1 MTTDSV
7 TWRHPIYCSCLHI
20 ICRSML
26 LSKADYEQR
35 TILYLLVGLFLYWVW
50 DGSWWV
56 ADDTGYVRSF
66 ELLGGCHLC
75 LLTQIFNLHIN
86 TQNIDF
92 RFYWHDDISTRY
104 WGTIH
109 KRRRQNSGIFSPPSH
124 HFCQIPPPFVDAPTS
139 YGHTSTVS
147 LSSYTSSCSQYSQ
160 YRLKIVTTVCLEK
173 IRMAHSRNLS

>member
-1 MTTDSV
+1 
-7 TWRHPIYCSCLHI
+7 
-20 ICRSML
+20 ML

-92 RFYWHDDISTRY
+92 RFYWRDDISTRY

-124 HFCQIPPPFVDAPTS
+124 VHFCQIPPLCGRAHFIWSHFNSVPASDTS
-139 YGHTSTVS
+139 IY
-147 LSSYTSSCSQYSQ
+147 SQYSQ
-160 YRLKIVTTVCLEK
+160 YWSVSVHNTGVTGAFPSHVTKQQTATKVS
-173 IRMAHSRNLS
+173 IMVQFVDVPTIG